1 MKKTLSMLTV
11 AAMICTIAG
20 CGNNT
25 VPVTSDTSTNTSSDA
40 TASINSSTS
49 ADDSMTTSDT
59 GMSENTSSALDIA
72 DGDDGD
78 IDDNADDNVETV
90 NPEEMYIVP
99 TGDDGFRYSR
109 LETGGVR
116 IDGLHMSVK
125 DAGDDYD
132 DWYMIYPLELGGSPV
147 REAQHS
153 TNWDDHIAYVEF
165 EEGYTSIPARALQQA
180 KGLKTVIIPDT
191 VIEIGQ
197 CAFNYCESL
206 TNVQLPDGLVYLG
219 DRAFAHC
226 NDSLIITYRDKVY
239 TYDEIDKKDGLSQL
253 QLDIIANNP
262 DLYDAD
268 GNYLVESKTEIECL

>member
-11 AAMICTIAG
+11 AAMICAIAG
-20 CGNNT
+20 CSNST
-25 VPVTSDTSTNTSSDA
+25 APITSDSSTANASDNT
-40 TASINSSTS
+40 TASTSSSTS
-49 ADDSMTTSDT
+49 ADDSATTSDT
-59 GMSENTSSALDIA
+59 GISENTSSALDIA

-78 IDDNADDNVETV
+78 TDDNADDNVETV

-147 REAQHS
+147 REASHS
-153 TNWDDHIAYVEF
+153 ISWDDHIVHVEF
-165 EEGYTSIPARALQQA
+165 EEGYTSIPAFALA
-180 KGLKTVIIPDT
+180 CAGRLETLIIPDT

-197 CAFNYCESL
+197 DAFYECKNLKE
-206 TNVQLPDGLVYLG
+206 VHLPDNIQYV
-219 DRAFAHC
+219 DERAFFNC
-226 NDSLIITYRDKVY
+226 FDIVLLYRNNTY
-239 TYDEIDKKDGLSQL
+239 TYDTIPQL
-253 QLDIIANNP
+253 CADIITNNP
-262 DLYDAD
+262 DLYDTD
-268 GNYLVESKTEIECL
+268 GNYLVESKAELRHGLW